1 MKFKKLLYLIV
12 ISPLTVLIDQLT
24 KILAEDSLTFGV
36 RKTVID
42 GFFYLTLLYNRG
54 AAWSILSGNRWFL
67 VLVSIAAT
75 IGFIVYY
82 LKRLNNSKAVLLLAL
97 SLVIGGTFGN
107 LIDRALYGQVVDFL
121 DFIIIGYNYPVFNF
135 ADTFLVIGMGLLVIA
150 IYFEDKNESK
160 TF

>member
-1 MKFKKLLYLIV
+1 MKFNKKLLYLIV

-36 RKTVID
+36 RETVID

-82 LKRLNNSKAVLLLAL
+82 VKRLNNSKAFLLLAL

-150 IYFEDKNESK
+150 IYFEDKK
-160 TF
+160 

>member
-1 MKFKKLLYLIV
+1 MKFNKKLLYLIV

-36 RKTVID
+36 RETVID

-67 VLVSIAAT
+67 VLVSATAT

-82 LKRLNNSKAVLLLAL
+82 VKRLNNSKAVLLLAL
-97 SLVIGGTFGN
+97 SLVIRGTFGN

-150 IYFEDKNESK
+150 IYFEDKK
-160 TF
+160 

>member
-1 MKFKKLLYLIV
+1 MKFNKKLLYLIV

-36 RKTVID
+36 RETVID

-82 LKRLNNSKAVLLLAL
+82 VKRLNNSKAVLLLAL

-150 IYFEDKNESK
+150 IYFEDKK
-160 TF
+160 

>member
-1 MKFKKLLYLIV
+1 MKFNKKLLYLIV

-36 RKTVID
+36 RETVID

-67 VLVSIAAT
+67 VLVSTAAT

-82 LKRLNNSKAVLLLAL
+82 VKRLNNSKAVLLLAL

-107 LIDRALYGQVVDFL
+107 LINRALYGQVVDFL

-150 IYFEDKNESK
+150 IYFEDKK
-160 TF
+160 